1 MTEALPAI
9 LTIDDE
15 PEVLRAIQRDLRAK
29 YSSDYR
35 ILGAG
40 GGQEAI
46 DTLNELS
53 ARGGTVALILADQ
66 RMPRVT
72 GVDVLGHSL
81 DIFPSVKKALLTAY
95 ADTDAAISAINE
107 VGLDHYIMKPWDPPE
122 EKLYPILDD
131 LLEDW
136 RAGYRPTFEGIRVVS
151 HEWSKEAFELKAFLA
166 MNQVPYR
173 SFVVG
178 ADADAEKLMEAV
190 GAGNMDL
197 PLFLFPDGDPL
208 LRPTQTELAAR
219 VGLQTHASSPA
230 YDVAIVGAG
239 PAGLA
244 AAVYGASEGLKTL
257 LIESSAPGGQAGQS
271 SLIENYLGFPRG
283 ISGADLARRA
293 SAQATRFGAE
303 ILVPAHV
310 ERIERKDPYRIVH
323 LEDGTTVTAKAM
335 VVTSGV
341 EYRRLQAEGLD
352 DLVGAGV
359 YYGTSRIEAENH
371 RAQPMYVVGGGNSAG
386 QAALFLTRFTDNVTI
401 IIRSA
406 DLTQTMSAYLIE
418 NLEANEAITLRPR
431 SAVTAAYGD
440 THLQF
445 LELEDLDSG
454 NREKVEAAA
463 LFIFIGQRAQTE
475 WLGDLVQLD
484 QRGFV
489 LTGNDLGPLK
499 GWNVDRDPFPL
510 ESSVPGVFVAGD
522 VRHGSIRRVAG
533 ATGEGATAIR
543 FVHRHLASL

>member
-1 MTEALPAI
+1 MTDALPVI
-9 LTIDDE
+9 MTIDDE
-15 PEVLRAIQRDLRAK
+15 PEVLRAIQRDLRSK

-35 ILGAG
+35 IIGAS

-46 DTLNELS
+46 DTLDEL
-53 ARGGTVALILADQ
+53 AMRGGSVALILADQ
-66 RMPRVT
+66 RMPHVT
-72 GVDVLGHSL
+72 GVDVLRHSL
-81 DIFPSVKKALLTAY
+81 EIFPTVKKALLTAY
-95 ADTDAAISAINE
+95 ADTDAAISAIND

-122 EKLYPILDD
+122 EKLYPTLDD
-131 LLEDW
+131 LLDDW
-136 RAGYRPTFEGIRVVS
+136 QADFRPTFEGIRVVS

-173 SFVVG
+173 SFVFG
-178 ADADAEKLMEAV
+178 TDPDAEKLMAAA

-197 PLFLFPDGDPL
+197 PLFLFPEGEPL
-208 LRPTQTELAAR
+208 LRPTQAELAAR
-219 VGLQTHASSPA
+219 AGLQIHARSPA
-230 YDVAIVGAG
+230 YDVVIVGAG

-257 LIESSAPGGQAGQS
+257 LIEASAPGGQAGQS

-323 LEDGTTVTAKAM
+323 LDDGTTVTAKAM
-335 VVTSGV
+335 IVTSGV

-359 YYGTSRIEAENH
+359 YYGTSRIEAESH
-371 RAQPMYVVGGGNSAG
+371 RDQPMYVVGGGNSAG
-386 QAALFLTRFTDNVTI
+386 QAALFLTRFTDDVTI
-401 IIRSA
+401 IIRGP
-406 DLTQTMSAYLIE
+406 DLVETMSAYLIE
-418 NLEANEAITLRPR
+418 NLEANPSVTLRPQ
-431 SAVTAAYGD
+431 SAVAAAHGD
-440 THLQF
+440 THLRF
-445 LELEDLDSG
+445 LEIEDLASG
-454 NREKVEAAA
+454 IKEKVEAAA
-463 LFIFIGQRAQTE
+463 LFIFIGQRAQTS

-484 QRGFV
+484 ERGFV
-489 LTGNDLGPLK
+489 LTGSDLTRLK

>member
-1 MTEALPAI
+1 MTDALPVI
-9 LTIDDE
+9 LTVDDE
-15 PEVLRAIQRDLRAK
+15 PEVLRAVQRDLRAK
-29 YSSDYR
+29 YSSEYR
-35 ILGAG
+35 IIGAD

-46 DTLNELS
+46 DTLDELS
-53 ARGGTVALILADQ
+53 ARGGSVALVLADQ
-66 RMPRVT
+66 RMPLVT
-72 GVDVLGHSL
+72 GVDVLRHSL

-95 ADTDAAISAINE
+95 ADTDAAISAIND

-136 RAGYRPTFEGIRVVS
+136 QAGYRPTFEGIRVVS

-178 ADADAEKLMEAV
+178 VDPDAERLMETV

-208 LRPTQTELAAR
+208 LRPGQSELAAR

-230 YDVAIVGAG
+230 YDVVIVGAG

-257 LIESSAPGGQAGQS
+257 LIEASAPGGQAGQS

-310 ERIERKDPYRIVH
+310 ERIERKDPYRIVY
-323 LEDGTTVTAKAM
+323 LDDGTTVTAKAM

-341 EYRRLQAEGLD
+341 EYRRLKAEGLD
-352 DLVGAGV
+352 DFVGAGV

-371 RAQPMYVVGGGNSAG
+371 RNQPMYVVGGGNSAG
-386 QAALFLTRFTDNVTI
+386 QAALFLTRFTDDVTI
-401 IIRSA
+401 IIRST
-406 DLTQTMSAYLIE
+406 DLIETMSAYLIE
-418 NLEANEAITLRPR
+418 NLEANESITLRPR
-431 SAVTAAYGD
+431 SAVAAAFGD

-454 NREKVEAAA
+454 VKEKVEAAA

-484 QRGFV
+484 ERGFV

>member
-1 MTEALPAI
+1 
-9 LTIDDE
+9 
-15 PEVLRAIQRDLRAK
+15 VLR
-29 YSSDYR
+29 
-35 ILGAG
+35 
-40 GGQEAI
+40 
-46 DTLNELS
+46 
-53 ARGGTVALILADQ
+53 
-66 RMPRVT
+66 
-72 GVDVLGHSL
+72 HSL

-136 RAGYRPTFEGIRVVS
+136 QADYRPTFEGIRVVS

-173 SFVVG
+173 SLVVG
-178 ADADAEKLMEAV
+178 ADSDAEKLMAAV

-197 PLFLFPDGDPL
+197 PLFLFADGDPL
-208 LRPTQTELAAR
+208 IRPTQTELAAR
-219 VGLQTHASSPA
+219 VGLQIHASSPA
-230 YDVAIVGAG
+230 YDLVIVGAG

-323 LEDGTTVTAKAM
+323 LDDGTTVTAKAM

-341 EYRRLQAEGLD
+341 EYRRLTAEGLD
-352 DLVGAGV
+352 EFVGAGV

-371 RAQPMYVVGGGNSAG
+371 RNQPMYVVGGGNSAG
-386 QAALFLTRFTDNVTI
+386 QAAMFLTRFTDDVNI

-406 DLTQTMSAYLIE
+406 DLIETMSAYLIE
-418 NLEANEAITLRPR
+418 NLDANESVTLRPR
-431 SAVTAAYGD
+431 SAVAAAYGD

-445 LELEDLDSG
+445 LELEDLEIG
-454 NREKVEAAA
+454 TKEKVEAGA

-484 QRGFV
+484 ERGFV

-499 GWNVDRDPFPL
+499 GWNVDHDPFPL

-543 FVHRHLASL
+543 FVHRHLANL

>member
-15 PEVLRAIQRDLRAK
+15 PEVLRAIQRDLRSK
-29 YSSDYR
+29 YSSEYR
-35 ILGAG
+35 IIGAG

-53 ARGGTVALILADQ
+53 TRGGAVALILADQ

-72 GVDVLGHSL
+72 GVDVLRASL
-81 DIFPSVKKALLTAY
+81 DIFPSAKRALLTAY
-95 ADTDAAISAINE
+95 ADTDAAISAIND

-122 EKLYPILDD
+122 ERLYPVLDD

-136 RAGYRPTFEGIRVVS
+136 QAGYRPGFEGIRVVH
-151 HEWSKEAFELKAFLA
+151 HEWSKEAHELKAFLA
-166 MNQVPYR
+166 MNQIPYR
-173 SFVVG
+173 SAIVG
-178 ADADAEKLMEAV
+178 IDPEAEGLIEAA

-197 PLFLFPDGDPL
+197 PIFLFPDGEPL
-208 LRPTQTELAAR
+208 FRPTLSELADHI
-219 VGLQTHASSPA
+219 GLQIHARSPA
-230 YDVAIVGAG
+230 YDVVIVGAG

-257 LIESSAPGGQAGQS
+257 LIEASAPGGQAGQS

-293 SAQATRFGAE
+293 AAQATRFGAE
-303 ILVPAHV
+303 LLVPASV

-323 LEDGTTVTAKAM
+323 LDDGSSVTAKAM

-341 EYRRLQAEGLD
+341 EYRKLQADGLD

-359 YYGTSRIEAENH
+359 YYGTSRIEADNH
-371 RAQPMYVVGGGNSAG
+371 RDQPMYIVGGGNSAG
-386 QAALFLTRFTDNVTI
+386 QAALFLTRFTDDVTI

-406 DLTQTMSAYLIE
+406 DLTETMSAYLIE
-418 NLEANEAITLRPR
+418 NLEMNESVTIRPR
-431 SAVTAAYGD
+431 SAVAAAHGD
-440 THLQF
+440 THLRY
-445 LELEDLDSG
+445 LELEDRDSG
-454 NREKVEAAA
+454 TKEKVDAGA
-463 LFIFIGQRAQTE
+463 LFIFIGQRAQTS
-475 WLGDLVQLD
+475 WLEGVVQFD
-484 QRGFV
+484 ERGFV
-489 LTGNDLGPLK
+489 LTGADLGPVK

>member
-1 MTEALPAI
+1 MTDALPAI

-15 PEVLRAIQRDLRAK
+15 PEVLRAIQRDLRTK

-66 RMPRVT
+66 RMPLVT
-72 GVDVLGHSL
+72 GVDVLRHSL

-136 RAGYRPTFEGIRVVS
+136 QADYRPTFEGIRVVS

-178 ADADAEKLMEAV
+178 ADPDAEKLMEAV

-197 PLFLFPDGDPL
+197 PLFLFPEGDPL
-208 LRPTQTELAAR
+208 FRPTQTELAAR
-219 VGLQTHASSPA
+219 AGLQIHASSPA
-230 YDVAIVGAG
+230 YDVVIVGAG

-244 AAVYGASEGLKTL
+244 ASVYGASEGLKTL
-257 LIESSAPGGQAGQS
+257 LIEASAPGGQAGQS

-323 LEDGTTVTAKAM
+323 LDDGTTVTAKAM

-352 DLVGAGV
+352 PFVGAGV

-371 RAQPMYVVGGGNSAG
+371 RNQPMYVVGGGNSAG
-386 QAALFLTRFTDNVTI
+386 QAALFLTRFTDDVTI
-401 IIRSA
+401 IIRSK
-406 DLTQTMSAYLIE
+406 DLTETMSAYLIE
-418 NLEANEAITLRPR
+418 NLETNESVTLRPR
-431 SAVTAAYGD
+431 SAVAAAHGD

-454 NREKVEAAA
+454 VKEKVEAAA

-484 QRGFV
+484 ERGFV